1 MKKLVVLIA
10 AFLLVGLGL
19 GYLVSLDSGYVF
31 FSWGKYTLETSFWF
45 FTILLTAFF
54 ISAYLIVRVTLLLI
68 GSDWRINEW
77 RNQQKLRRGKRQATR
92 GLLSL
97 AEGQWYTAER
107 QLTQAAS
114 LGDNQ
119 LLNYLGAARAAYEK
133 GDMDKSDHW
142 LKEAEKSTK
151 GADLVV
157 AIAQIQ
163 LLISRGQ
170 TEQALAVVL
179 RLRKK
184 SPQNK
189 YLLKMHVK
197 ILQELEDWID
207 LKELLPSVRKLSK
220 LIPQRKL
227 IELEKK
233 VVIQL
238 MQRASKGYSSAV
250 SAGQSDAINEIYND
264 APKSVRTSL
273 DVLRCYVNLL
283 IELNQP
289 TKAEQVLRSILP
301 TVWHDDLISLYG
313 KLEAADA
320 QRQLLFAEKQLQERT
335 NDPVLLLTLGRITKR
350 IGDFKKSQEY
360 LEAAAKIKALPE
372 VHAEL
377 ATLLASQGQFEGAC
391 EHYKKTLG

>member
-1 MKKLVVLIA
+1 MKKLVILIA

-45 FTILLTAFF
+45 FTILLVAFF

-97 AEGQWYTAER
+97 AEGQWHTAER

-151 GADLVV
+151 GSDLVV

-184 SPQNK
+184 SPKNK

-227 IELEKK
+227 IELEEK

-250 SAGQSDAINEIYND
+250 SVGPADAVNDIYNE
-264 APKSVRTSL
+264 APKSVRNSL
-273 DVLRCYVNLL
+273 DVLRCYVSLL

-289 TKAEQVLRSILP
+289 TKAEQVLRSVLP

-335 NDPVLLLTLGRITKR
+335 NDPVLLLTLGRISKR
-350 IGDFKKSQEY
+350 TGDLKKSQEY
-360 LEAAAKIKALPE
+360 FEAAAKIKALPE

-377 ATLLASQGQFEGAC
+377 AALLSQQGQFEGAC